1 MQSVFLGGGFLL
13 NETIEDYIWLFEAF
27 LKSMGGVAPGVIIT
41 DESGSMKNA
50 IEAVLPGT
58 VHRLCMWHILRKVP
72 DKVSLELRTDEFFYR
87 RLNTCVWNSET
98 PAEFEENWKFV
109 MLEFRLQENAWFA
122 NVTISVSHGCRHTSW
137 AFP

>member
-1 MQSVFLGGGFLL
+1 
-13 NETIEDYIWLFEAF
+13 
-27 LKSMGGVAPGVIIT
+27 MGGVAPRVIIA

-98 PAEFEENWKFV
+98 PAEF
-109 MLEFRLQENAWFA
+109 
-122 NVTISVSHGCRHTSW
+122 
-137 AFP
+137 